1 VTYRIDDDRYD
12 EPEQEPK
19 RVSLASTAV
28 VVLLLACVGVGLAFF
43 WRAYGGSV
51 AALPSVASVSRPA
64 AAPGVAGPA
73 EMGVGLSDLQTVQQQ
88 LAGQVQAA
96 TQLLASQQ
104 AEIKRLSDQLA
115 ALTAK
120 IDALQQPVTPPPVP
134 KQVAPV
140 RKKPAAPAV
149 AAHPA
154 GAAASPPPPPP
165 PPPPPLQLSR

>member
-12 EPEQEPK
+12 EPEEPK
-19 RVSLASTAV
+19 RASWVSTAV
-28 VVLLLACVGVGLAFF
+28 VALLLACTGVGLAFF
-43 WRAYGGSV
+43 WRGYGGSV
-51 AALPSVASVSRPA
+51 AALPSVASANRP

-73 EMGVGLSDLQTVQQQ
+73 EKGLSDLQAVQQQ
-88 LAGQVQAA
+88 LAGQMQAA

-104 AEIKRLSDQLA
+104 AEIKRLSDQVA
-115 ALTAK
+115 ALTGK
-120 IDALQQPVTPPPVP
+120 IDALQQPVTPPPVS

-154 GAAASPPPPPP
+154 GAPP